1 MKKRNWLVIGT
12 WNFALPGIKEAAKI
26 LADGESCLDAIEKTV
41 KMVEADPNVHS
52 VGLGAIPNQ
61 EGEIEVDAAMMDGKG
76 LRSGAV
82 AGIKNYVHAV
92 SIARKVMVNTRHN
105 LLVGKGAENF
115 AWKMGFKKTN
125 LLTAKGI
132 AIWKKRMSGRR
143 PRLFG
148 HDTIG
153 VIALDRRG
161 NMAVATSSS
170 GIALK
175 MKGRVG
181 DSAVIGAGFYV
192 DNEIGG
198 AAATGVGELIMKS
211 CLCFNVVQ
219 FMKKGWSPQ
228 QAARHALKNAYQRL
242 LRGRSGSGKMAVI
255 CCDNKGNF
263 GAAANHPYFRYAVAS
278 SKIHPK
284 LVKVLTIQNRYQR

>member
-1 MKKRNWLVIGT
+1 MRKESWLVIGT
-12 WNFALPGIKEAAKI
+12 WNFALPGIKEAAKK
-26 LADGESCLDAIEKTV
+26 LADGESCLGAVERAV
-41 KMVEADPNVHS
+41 NMVEEDPNVHS

-61 EGEIEVDAAMMDGKG
+61 AGGIEVDAGIMDGKS

-82 AGIKNYVHAV
+82 AGIKNYLHAV
-92 SIARKVMVNTRHN
+92 SVAHKIMTNTKHN

-115 AWKMGFKKTN
+115 ARKMGFKKTV
-125 LLTAKGI
+125 LLTAKSL
-132 AIWKKRMSGRR
+132 AIWEKRISGRR

-161 NMAVATSSS
+161 NLAVATSSS

-181 DSAVIGAGFYV
+181 DSPVIGAGFYA

-198 AAATGVGELIMKS
+198 AAATGVGELIMRS

-219 FMKKGWSPQ
+219 LMKRGCSPQ
-228 QAARHALKNAYQRL
+228 RAAKHALKNAHERL
-242 LRGRSGSGKMAVI
+242 LRGRSGFGKMAVI

-278 SKIHPK
+278 SNIKPK
-284 LVKVLTIQNRYQR
+284 LLKVLPV